1 MARVILVF
9 NKKVIKEYPFSKDS
23 MTIGRDE
30 ANEIVIDN
38 LAVSG
43 HHARIDKTGGIYI
56 LTDLQS
62 TNGTFANDKKITSYK
77 LQHKDKI
84 TIGKHLLF
92 FAMSKQEQAKAKEGE
107 LDKTMILDTAQQK
120 ELLEKQAEK
129 KAMDVSA
136 QQGKIGVISFIDRS
150 DEGEIQLTKKL
161 TKIGKAET
169 SEIRLS
175 GLFMPPT
182 AATISRR
189 PNGYAITSTTG
200 KTKVKVNNKAIKES
214 YYLKDFDTIEIGSYK
229 FQFYSHDIEDEK

>member
-1 MARVILVF
+1 
-9 NKKVIKEYPFSKDS
+9 
-23 MTIGRDE
+23 
-30 ANEIVIDN
+30 
-38 LAVSG
+38 
-43 HHARIDKTGGIYI
+43 
-56 LTDLQS
+56 
-62 TNGTFANDKKITSYK
+62 
-77 LQHKDKI
+77 
-84 TIGKHLLF
+84 
-92 FAMSKQEQAKAKEGE
+92 MSKQEQAKAKEGE

-129 KAMDVSA
+129 KAKDVSA
-136 QQGKIGVISFIDRS
+136 QQGKTGVISFIDGS
-150 DEGEIQLTKKL
+150 GEGEIQLKKKL

-175 GLFMPPT
+175 GLFMPPI

-189 PNGYAITSTTG
+189 PNGYAITATTG

>member
-1 MARVILVF
+1 MARVIVVF
-9 NKKVIKEYPFSKDS
+9 NKKVMKEYPFSKDS

-43 HHARIDKTGGIYI
+43 YHARIDKAGDIYI

-62 TNGTFANDKKITSYK
+62 TNGTFVNDKKTTSHK

-92 FAMSKQEQAKAKEGE
+92 FGMSKEEQAKAKAGE
-107 LDKTMILDTAQQK
+107 FENTIILDTAQQK
-120 ELLEKQAEK
+120 ELFEKQAEK

-136 QQGKIGVISFIDRS
+136 QQGKIGVVSFIDGS
-150 DEGEIQLTKKL
+150 SEGEIKLTKKL

-169 SEIRLS
+169 SEIRLG

-182 AATISRR
+182 AATISHR
-189 PNGYAITSTTG
+189 PNGYAITSTTQ
-200 KTKVKVNNKAIKES
+200 KTKVKVNNEVIKES
-214 YYLKDFDTIEIGSYK
+214 HYLKDFDTIEIGSYK
-229 FQFYSHDIEDEK
+229 FQFYNHDTEDKK

>member
-1 MARVILVF
+1 MARVIVVF

-43 HHARIDKTGGIYI
+43 YHTRIDKTGGIYI

-136 QQGKIGVISFIDRS
+136 QQGKIGVVSFIDGS

-161 TKIGKAET
+161 TKIGKTET

-175 GLFMPPT
+175 GLFMSPT

-189 PNGYAITSTTG
+189 PNGYAITATTG
-200 KTKVKVNNKAIKES
+200 KTKVKVNNKVIKES

-229 FQFYSHDIEDEK
+229 FQFYSHDIEREK

>member
-43 HHARIDKTGGIYI
+43 HHARIDRTGDTYI

-62 TNGTFANDKKITSYK
+62 TNGTFVNDKRITSYR
-77 LQHKDKI
+77 LQHKDKM

-92 FAMSKQEQAKAKEGE
+92 FAMSKKEQAKTKDEE

-136 QQGKIGVISFIDRS
+136 QKGQIGVVSFIDGS
-150 DEGEIQLTKKL
+150 GEGEIQLTKKL

-169 SEIRLS
+169 SEIRLG

-189 PNGYAITSTTG
+189 PNGYAITATTG
-200 KTKVKVNNKAIKES
+200 KTKVKVNNKVLKES
-214 YYLKDFDTIEIGSYK
+214 YYLKDFDTIEIGSFK
-229 FQFYSHDIEDEK
+229 FQFYSHDQENEK

>member
-9 NKKVIKEYPFSKDS
+9 NKKVIKEYPFSRDS

-84 TIGKHLLF
+84 TIGKHN
-92 FAMSKQEQAKAKEGE
+92 
-107 LDKTMILDTAQQK
+107 
-120 ELLEKQAEK
+120 
-129 KAMDVSA
+129 
-136 QQGKIGVISFIDRS
+136 
-150 DEGEIQLTKKL
+150 
-161 TKIGKAET
+161 
-169 SEIRLS
+169 IR
-175 GLFMPPT
+175 
-182 AATISRR
+182 
-189 PNGYAITSTTG
+189 
-200 KTKVKVNNKAIKES
+200 IK
-214 YYLKDFDTIEIGSYK
+214 
-229 FQFYSHDIEDEK
+229 